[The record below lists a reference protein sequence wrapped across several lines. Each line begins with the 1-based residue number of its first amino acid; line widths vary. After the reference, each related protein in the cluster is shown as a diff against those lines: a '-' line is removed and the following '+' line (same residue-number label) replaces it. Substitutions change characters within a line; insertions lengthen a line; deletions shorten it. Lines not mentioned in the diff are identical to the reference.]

1 MKWNFNEMELTNDK
15 LTSENQANTHQD
27 PPKIL
32 CPTPPQNII
41 TYVITHCYSRQN
53 QLK

>member
-15 LTSENQANTHQD
+15 LTSENQANTRQD

-32 CPTPPQNII
+32 CPTPPKILSH
-41 TYVITHCYSRQN
+41 TS
-53 QLK
+53 